1 MIYIWNET
9 EMEGDTMFKRVKM
22 VLLTVLLITG
32 LSVPCSATET
42 GVKNLFENSL
52 YGGLAGTLVG
62 AACLAFTHTPEDH
75 LNYLYIGA
83 ASGVIL
89 GVVYSVAQE
98 SKSLV
103 AVENG
108 TVKIA
113 MPTITPQLQRNG
125 DKEPAALMLTA
136 ELISGRF

>member
-1 MIYIWNET
+1 
-9 EMEGDTMFKRVKM
+9 MFKRVKII
-22 VLLTVLLITG
+22 LLTVLLITG

-62 AACLAFTHTPEDH
+62 AAFLAFTNTPSDH
-75 LNYLYIGA
+75 LNYIYVGA

-89 GVVYSVAQE
+89 GVAYSLAQE
-98 SKSLV
+98 SKALV

-108 TVKIA
+108 SFKVA
-113 MPTITPQLQRNG
+113 LPTITPELQKIG
-125 DKEPAALMLTA
+125 DKGPFALMLKA
-136 ELISGRF
+136 DLLSGRF

>member
-1 MIYIWNET
+1 
-9 EMEGDTMFKRVKM
+9 MFKRVKM
-22 VLLTVLLITG
+22 VLFTVLLIAG
-32 LSVPCSATET
+32 LSFPCSAAESK
-42 GVKNLFENSL
+42 VKNLFENSL

-62 AACLAFTHTPEDH
+62 AACLAFTNTPSDH

-113 MPTITPQLQRNG
+113 MPTITPELQRIDAKG
-125 DKEPAALMLTA
+125 PFALMLKA
-136 ELISGRF
+136 DLISGSF

>member
-1 MIYIWNET
+1 V
-9 EMEGDTMFKRVKM
+9 FKRVKM
-22 VLLTVLLITG
+22 VLLTALLITG
-32 LSVPCSATET
+32 LSVPCSAAET

-62 AACLAFTHTPEDH
+62 AACLAFTHTPSDH
-75 LNYLYIGA
+75 LNYIYIGA

-103 AVENG
+103 AVEDG
-108 TVKIA
+108 AVKFA
-113 MPTITPQLQRNG
+113 MPTITPELQRDG
-125 DKEPAALMLTA
+125 DKGHSALMLKA